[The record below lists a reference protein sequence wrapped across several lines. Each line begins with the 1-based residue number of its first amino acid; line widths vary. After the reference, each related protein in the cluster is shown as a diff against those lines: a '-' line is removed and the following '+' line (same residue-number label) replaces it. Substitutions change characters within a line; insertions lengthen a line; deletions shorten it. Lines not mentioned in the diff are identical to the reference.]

1 MNFAIQLMSG
11 LSVGCIYGLVAVG
24 FSMIFRAMGLVNFAQ
39 GDIMMIG
46 AFLGYSMLVA
56 MPEAPF
62 VLIVLGSM
70 VGSALLGIVIERIAF
85 RPAVK
90 RKANQI
96 YLVLLTLGVGMVL
109 SNGARLIWGADPV
122 VYPTPLSHQII
133 TVASYPLPAVY
144 VYILVAMPTLMI
156 ALHLFFTKTWL
167 GLALRSSADDPETAA
182 SFGIRPGLASSS
194 AFAIAA
200 AIGAVAGVLYAPIT
214 YVSFDMG
221 LVGVKAFAAAMIG
234 TLGSIPGAIVGGL
247 VIGLGETIGGQFIAT
262 EYTDSIAFAIMILI
276 LLVRPVG
283 LFGGVRA

>member
-1 MNFAIQLMSG
+1 MNFVIQLMSG

-39 GDIMMIG
+39 GDMMMIG
-46 AFLGYSMLVA
+46 AFLGYSFLVA
-56 MPEAPF
+56 VPGAPF
-62 VLIVLGSM
+62 IIILLASM
-70 VGSALLGIVIERIAF
+70 ICSALLGIVIERIAF

-90 RKANQI
+90 RKADQI

-200 AIGAVAGVLYAPIT
+200 AVGAVAGVLYAPIT

-234 TLGSIPGAIVGGL
+234 TLGSIPGAVIGGL
-247 VIGLGETIGGQFIAT
+247 VIGLGETFGGQLIAT

-276 LLVRPVG
+276 LLVRPAG
-283 LFGGVRA
+283 LLGGARA